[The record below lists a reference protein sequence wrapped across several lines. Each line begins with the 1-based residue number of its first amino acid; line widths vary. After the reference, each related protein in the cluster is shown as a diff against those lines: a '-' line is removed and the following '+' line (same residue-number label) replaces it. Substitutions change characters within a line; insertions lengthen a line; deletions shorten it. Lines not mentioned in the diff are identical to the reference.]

1 MLRDEKKNTKDYP
14 ERRNMIAVV
23 SPLLFPTQQYENFL
37 KNRSPKAFAQELW
50 KIRQFFSFAV
60 SKQYLSKHRYPDGQ
74 IPRHEGWKM
83 PCMADIH
90 LRINGFSV
98 PALESL
104 SESVGWLK
112 RSFNISSV
120 LIDLT
125 TSKVHKHASTVWE
138 PGANKT
144 SWIIQNKSWEY
155 TPCCSPVTNLI

>member
-1 MLRDEKKNTKDYP
+1 MLRDEKNHWRLPWKKKHDCSCFSTLILN
-14 ERRNMIAVV
+14 
-23 SPLLFPTQQYENFL
+23 PTTWKLL

-74 IPRHEGWKM
+74 IPRHKGWKM

-125 TSKVHKHASTVWE
+125 TSKAHKHASTVWE

-155 TPCCSPVTNLI
+155 TPRCSPVTNLI